1 MKSSSEE
8 RRELQR
14 LYLNSIALALA
25 LPFQFARLVA
35 RTWKHSPR
43 AAVILVAAVVS
54 TFYGALCVFVGENI
68 KGGILVAL
76 GVVVFIKGYSKAR
89 QAAPEAPRLP

>member
-1 MKSSSEE
+1 MKSSPEE
-8 RRELQR
+8 RRELER
-14 LYLNSIALALA
+14 LGRNSIVFALA

-35 RTWKHSPR
+35 RTWTRSPR
-43 AAVILVAAVVS
+43 AAVILVAAVVAA
-54 TFYGALCVFVGENI
+54 FYGALCVFVGEHI
-68 KGGILVAL
+68 KGWSLVAL